1 MYRANI
7 LICDEFR
14 LIDKDVLDKI
24 MRPMLAATRTPK
36 FMFKE
41 EYRNY
46 PKEQNKEIYLTSAW
60 FKSHYAYEKFKS
72 FTKNMCLG
80 FPFNLLFIGQDWK
93 EETLKTDCF

>member
-14 LIDKDVLDKI
+14 LIDKDVLDKV

-41 EYRNY
+41 KYKNY

-60 FKSHYAYEKFKS
+60 
-72 FTKNMCLG
+72 
-80 FPFNLLFIGQDWK
+80 
-93 EETLKTDCF
+93 